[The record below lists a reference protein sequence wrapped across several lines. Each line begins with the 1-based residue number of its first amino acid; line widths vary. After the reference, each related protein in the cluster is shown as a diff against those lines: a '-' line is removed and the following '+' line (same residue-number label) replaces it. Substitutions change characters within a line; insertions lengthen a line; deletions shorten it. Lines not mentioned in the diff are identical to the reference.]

1 MTTAAPAAPPVTT
14 EPALPLPAALAA
26 ALDATGGVRVRHPAT
41 GAEFRLVPDRAAA
54 PASDGSDVDRPPTPA
69 ERAAIDGG
77 QSDLEAI
84 REGLAQA
91 NAGELMSRAEFRSA
105 MEARHP
111 RLRGR

>member
-1 MTTAAPAAPPVTT
+1 MSTAPAAASVKF

-54 PASDGSDVDRPPTPA
+54 PTDDSDDDRPPTPA

-84 REGLAQA
+84 REGLGQA
-91 NAGELMSRAEFRSA
+91 NAGELMSRAKFRAA

>member
-41 GAEFRLVPDRAAA
+41 GAEFRLVPDRATA
-54 PASDGSDVDRPPTPA
+54 PIDDEDDRPPTPA
-69 ERAAIDGG
+69 ERAVIDGG
-77 QSDLEAI
+77 QSDFEAI

-105 MEARHP
+105 MESRHP

>member
-1 MTTAAPAAPPVTT
+1 MSTAAPAAAPPVRSD
-14 EPALPLPAALAA
+14 PALPLPAALAA

-41 GAEFRLVPDRAAA
+41 GAEFRLVPDRAAPTDDA
-54 PASDGSDVDRPPTPA
+54 EEDGRPPTPA

-91 NAGELMSRAEFRSA
+91 NAGELMSRAEFRAA